1 MLRTRGHR
9 FSVTSAIASGSGKY
23 LFTSGKEGSI
33 VKWDLSTGKKITTKY
48 KIRPPNTDKKG
59 KGKASSSSNQDVKG
73 HTDEVLSLA
82 LSGDEKVLASAG
94 RDRRVCVWDTET
106 CEWVKAFS
114 GHLGHKDA
122 VSVCSRNHLFTIS

>member
-1 MLRTRGHR
+1 M
-9 FSVTSAIASGSGKY
+9 
-23 LFTSGKEGSI
+23 
-33 VKWDLSTGKKITTKY
+33 KWDLCTGQKITTKY
-48 KIRPPNTDKKG
+48 KIRPLNADKKG
-59 KGKASSSSNQDVKG
+59 KEKASSSNQDVKG

-82 LSGDEKVLASAG
+82 LSGDEKLLASAG

-122 VSVCSRNHLFTIS
+122 VSVSPQIIFTIKLTW

>member
-23 LFTSGKEGSI
+23 LFTSGKEGTI
-33 VKWDLSTGKKITTKY
+33 VKWDLSTGKKLTTKY
-48 KIRPPNTDKKG
+48 KIRLPNADKKG
-59 KGKASSSSNQDVKG
+59 KGKASSNQDVKG

-82 LSGDEKVLASAG
+82 LSGDEKLLASAG

-122 VSVCSRNHLFTIS
+122 VSVSS